1 MTREVYSDQK
11 FIEFSRRQ
19 VFVRVFTD
27 TDSQGD
33 RLVNKFNVDGY
44 PTIIILDSSGEE
56 VDRIMGFRSAPD
68 LIKELESIFEQAGG
82 KGYKI

>member
-11 FIEFSRRQ
+11 FIELSRKQ

-33 RLVNKFNVDGY
+33 RLVNGFNVDGY

-56 VDRIMGFRSAPD
+56 VERIMGFRSAPD
-68 LIKELESIFEQAGG
+68 LIEELESIFEKAGG